1 MSVPGTG
8 PIEGG
13 GVADARL
20 SVHEAVC
27 AERYGN
33 ILAMLR
39 DTARRVSRLEILV
52 ISAAGTV
59 ILGMAS
65 LLVTLALKLGRLG

>member
-1 MSVPGTG
+1 MTSP
-8 PIEGG
+8 
-13 GVADARL
+13 ADIGDELALADPRL

-27 AERYGN
+27 AERYAN
-33 ILAMLR
+33 ILAMLQ

-65 LLVTLALKLGRLG
+65 LLVTLALKLGHSG

>member
-1 MSVPGTG
+1 
-8 PIEGG
+8 
-13 GVADARL
+13 
-20 SVHEAVC
+20 
-27 AERYGN
+27 
-33 ILAMLR
+33 MLR